1 MPYCYE
7 YPRPAIAT
15 DIVLIAKTPIENKV
29 LLIQRKN
36 NPFKGMWAFPGGFMD
51 INETLIETANR
62 ELYEETGIKINEL
75 TFFGI
80 YDHPQRDPRGRTIS
94 IVYYALLENI
104 IVPQS
109 GDDAT
114 HAQWFPIKQ
123 IPPLAFDHNIIIRDI
138 LKKILTLH

>member
-1 MPYCYE
+1 MPYCYD

-15 DIVLIAKTPIENKV
+15 DIVLIAKTSTEIYV

-36 NPFKGMWAFPGGFMD
+36 HPFKGMWAFPGGFMD

-62 ELYEETGIKINEL
+62 ELFEETGIKLNEL

-80 YDHPQRDPRGRTIS
+80 YDYPQRDPRGRTIGV
-94 IVYYALLENI
+94 VYYALLENI
-104 IVPQS
+104 IEPQS
-109 GDDAT
+109 GDDADQ
-114 HAQWFPIKQ
+114 AQWFSIKQ

-138 LKKILTLH
+138 LKKLST

>member
-1 MPYCYE
+1 MPHCYE

-15 DIVLIAKTPIENKV
+15 DIVLIAKTSSEINV

-36 NPFKGMWAFPGGFMD
+36 NPYKGMWAFPGGFMD

-62 ELYEETGIKINEL
+62 ELFEETGIKINEL

-80 YDHPQRDPRGRTIS
+80 YDHPQRDPRGRTIGV
-94 IVYYALLENI
+94 VYYALLENI
-104 IVPQS
+104 IEPQS
-109 GDDAT
+109 GDDAAQ
-114 HAQWFPIKQ
+114 AQWFSVKQ

-138 LKKILTLH
+138 LKKLST